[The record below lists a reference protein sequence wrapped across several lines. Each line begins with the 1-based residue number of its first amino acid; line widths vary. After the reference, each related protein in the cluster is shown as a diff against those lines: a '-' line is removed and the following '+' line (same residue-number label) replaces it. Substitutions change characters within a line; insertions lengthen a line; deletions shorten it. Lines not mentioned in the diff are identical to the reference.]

1 MVKNITKYVTKSING
16 DKVRPRVIS
25 SFGIGSNYFGTE
37 ESSLHKLG
45 NQRYQPFMVLNG
57 FQQAMPRY
65 YYNKIFSDVDKQNMV
80 VDRLINPPVEFS
92 WQGQKFSSK
101 LERDEMRRSTLNQN
115 IASGL
120 TPVLPL
126 PHTERVSSFDIFK
139 KNMDKNKEFK

>member
-1 MVKNITKYVTKSING
+1 
-16 DKVRPRVIS
+16 VRPRIIS
-25 SFGIGSNYFGTE
+25 SFGIGSNYLDTE
-37 ESSLHKLG
+37 EAVLHKLG
-45 NQRYQPFMVLNG
+45 GQHYQPFMVLNG

-65 YYNKIFSDVDKQNMV
+65 YYNKIFSDVDKQNMI
-80 VDRLINPPVEFS
+80 VDRLIDPPVEFS

-139 KNMDKNKEFK
+139 KYMDKNKELK